1 MLFSLQ
7 GFRGCLA
14 VGCAGVCCWLAA
26 DLLVFQGPLHERWMQ
41 GRGGEGVAEVQG
53 RAITR
58 LELAEALRADLWRR
72 HESWAA
78 LGAEAR
84 KATRWRVLESLVD
97 ERLVRAGRLMDGPA
111 KPPPAAEARRESDL
125 MRRQFANADEYPGR
139 LAAQGQTQ
147 ASLDAAI
154 REAQLDEAWM
164 SDKIAPHLAAVTE
177 VEARAW
183 YAASQETLRMP
194 TAHHAAH
201 LFLTRHDPAKPDR
214 EAEMRAIHRR
224 LIAKEK
230 PFAALV
236 AEHSED
242 DRTRQIGGDL
252 GWFTRERMP
261 EDFIAAV
268 EKLKV
273 GQYSDPVPTKLGWHL
288 ILVMER
294 RASRLPTFEEV
305 KDEILA
311 LLTSQRREE
320 AVKRLLTEL
329 RQSAGK
335 SLIYHPQVIDRAEP
349 AP

>member
-7 GFRGCLA
+7 CFRGCLA
-14 VGCAGVCCWLAA
+14 VGCASACCWLAA

-41 GRGGEGVAEVQG
+41 GRGGECVAVVQG

-58 LELAEALRADLWRR
+58 LELAEAMRAHLWRQ

-84 KATRWRVLESLVD
+84 QQTRRRVLDSLVD
-97 ERLVRAGRLMDGPA
+97 ERLVRACRLMDGPA
-111 KPPPAAEARRESDL
+111 KPPPAAEARRESDF
-125 MRRQFANADEYPGR
+125 MRRQFANTAEYPGR

-154 REAQLDEAWM
+154 RDEQLDEAWL
-164 SDKIAPHLAAVTE
+164 DEKIAVRLAVVTE
-177 VEARAW
+177 AEARAW
-183 YAASQETLRMP
+183 YAESKETLRIP

-214 EAEMRAIHRR
+214 EAEIRAIHRR

-230 PFAALV
+230 TFAALA

-242 DRTRQIGGDL
+242 DRTRNIGGDL

-261 EDFIAAV
+261 EDFIAAL
-268 EKLKV
+268 ERLKV
-273 GQYSDPVPTKLGWHL
+273 GQLSDQVPTRLGWHL
-288 ILVMER
+288 IRVMER
-294 RASRLPTFEEV
+294 RESRLPTFEEV
-305 KDEILA
+305 QDEILA

-320 AVKRLLTEL
+320 AVKSLLTEL
-329 RQSAGK
+329 RQAAGK